1 MSGGTTGVW
10 TLRIVR
16 PDGLGPAA
24 GIPVTLLDQHENAAG
39 YWVSDRDGLVA
50 LPATDAARIRL
61 RIGLRNETPVE
72 LEAAALAT
80 GPSPH
85 ELPAPRD
92 FPLTLTSSSDRTP
105 APVERTSA
113 SAAEAVAEPLGQVLH
128 FSRLLMLAPSP
139 DAGGGGVPALREAVD
154 FFEPATH
161 FPTEIR
167 YGAVVEVEQ
176 YWHPLGYASGEL
188 LYTVALPPGD
198 ETRVAVLD
206 ERWGA
211 GGGRPLQVMAR
222 LIGST
227 PLADLVAGGE
237 EGGAAPLEPLTLLA
251 EPATAGEALARGVA
265 DTALQ
270 LNARATRAAD
280 ALRRAPL
287 RVVEGAAETS
297 AAVRVLKNPRDDRL
311 LLYHFYE
318 PLQRYRVS
326 ARAARLRPAVLIPF
340 RPPNLAVRGM
350 VRQFGALIRRA
361 LLDRTLLP
369 ELDALLGLDARQ
381 SGEWERAGAGPP
393 VSELRVIVEPGPGA
407 PAPELGRLW
416 CYLRADQ
423 ARYTVHFFP
432 ATAAPVAL
440 PPAQP
445 GANHW
450 IGAIRLADFHQHPLR
465 YPGELTLENGSR
477 TSLVFKTLHLEGRIG
492 DSWRRLLTVGD
503 LAFPAQSQVQLASLA
518 ALVGAAGLA
527 GRESRLLGHVAA
539 HLPYYSAAIIAG
551 GDPGVRYLALT
562 RMRDARGRV
571 VADLIENTVAGVV
584 GNYIAFPLLAPDYAP
599 EELRRAFADA
609 AARPPRTPDQAVIT
623 FPLPGVWLSAQ
634 AGPAIL
640 TGSDQA
646 TDDEAR
652 PATERLRGGGRRF
665 PA

>member
-1 MSGGTTGVW
+1 VSAGTAGVW

-24 GIPVTLLDQHENAAG
+24 GIPVTLLDERDDAAG

-50 LPATDAARIRL
+50 LPATAAARVRL

-72 LEAAALAT
+72 LDAAALAA
-80 GPSPH
+80 GPSPRD
-85 ELPAPRD
+85 LPAPRD
-92 FPLTLTSSSDRTP
+92 FPLTLASRTEP
-105 APVERTSA
+105 AALARPAAEP
-113 SAAEAVAEPLGQVLH
+113 AEAVAEPLGQVLH
-128 FSRLLMLAPSP
+128 FARLLMLAPPSGE
-139 DAGGGGVPALREAVD
+139 DAAHPALPTAAAD

-161 FPTEIR
+161 FPTAIR
-167 YGAVVEVEQ
+167 YGALVEVEQ

-206 ERWGA
+206 ERWGDR
-211 GGGRPLQVMAR
+211 GGRPLQTMAR
-222 LIGST
+222 LIGSST
-227 PLADLVAGGE
+227 MADLVSAGE
-237 EGGAAPLEPLTLLA
+237 EAGAAPLEPLTLFA
-251 EPATAGEALARGVA
+251 DGAAAGDALARGVA
-265 DTALQ
+265 ETTQL
-270 LNARATRAAD
+270 LNARATRAAET
-280 ALRRAPL
+280 LRRAPL
-287 RVVEGAAETS
+287 RVTEGGGDS
-297 AAVRVLKNPRDDRL
+297 AAAAIRVLRNPGSDRL

-407 PAPELGRLW
+407 PAPELGQLW

-423 ARYTVHFFP
+423 TRYTVHFFP

-440 PPAQP
+440 PPSQQ
-445 GANHW
+445 GAAHW
-450 IGAIRLADFHQHPLR
+450 IGAIRLADFHERPLR

-492 DSWRRLLTVGD
+492 DAWRRLLTVGD

-539 HLPYYSAAIIAG
+539 HLPYYAAAIIAG
-551 GDPGVRYLALT
+551 GDPGVRYLALA
-562 RMRDARGRV
+562 RMRDGRGRV
-571 VADLIENTVAGVV
+571 IADLIENTVAGVV
-584 GNYIAFPLLAPDYAP
+584 GNYLAFPLLAAEYVP
-599 EELRRAFADA
+599 EELRRAFTEAG
-609 AARPPRTPDQAVIT
+609 ARPPRTPEEAVVT

-640 TGSDQA
+640 APSDEASDDQA
-646 TDDEAR
+646 R
-652 PATERLRGGGRRF
+652 PTTERLRGGRRF

>member
-1 MSGGTTGVW
+1 VSVGPTGVW

-24 GIPVTLLDQHENAAG
+24 GIPVTLLDERDDAAG

-50 LPATDAARIRL
+50 LPVSGASRLRL

-72 LEAAALAT
+72 LDAAALAA
-80 GPSPH
+80 GPSPR

-92 FPLTLTSSSDRTP
+92 FPLTIGSRSESSALARQ
-105 APVERTSA
+105 APEP
-113 SAAEAVAEPLGQVLH
+113 AEAVAEPLGQVLH
-128 FSRLLMLAPSP
+128 FTRLLMLAPPTAEEGPS
-139 DAGGGGVPALREAVD
+139 PALPPAAAD

-161 FPTEIR
+161 FPTAIR
-167 YGAVVEVEQ
+167 YGAMVEVEQ

-198 ETRVAVLD
+198 EARVAVLD

-222 LIGST
+222 LIGSAAIAG
-227 PLADLVAGGE
+227 LASGDGEAGVAS
-237 EGGAAPLEPLTLLA
+237 LEPLTVW
-251 EPATAGEALARGVA
+251 TGAGAAGDAVARGVA
-265 DTALQ
+265 DTTQQ
-270 LNARATRAAD
+270 LNARAIHAAET
-280 ALRRAPL
+280 LRRAPL
-287 RVVEGAAETS
+287 RVMEGSGDIPA
-297 AAVRVLKNPRDDRL
+297 AAVRVLRNPGDDRL

-369 ELDALLGLDARQ
+369 ELDALLGMDARQ

-416 CYLRADQ
+416 CYLHADQ
-423 ARYTVHFFP
+423 TRYTVHFFP

-440 PPAQP
+440 PPSAA
-445 GANHW
+445 GAAHW
-450 IGAIRLADFHQHPLR
+450 IGAIRLADFHEHPLR

-477 TSLVFKTLHLEGRIG
+477 TSLVFKTLHVEGRIG
-492 DSWRRLLTVGD
+492 DAWRRLLTVGD

-539 HLPYYSAAIIAG
+539 HLPYYAAAIIAG
-551 GDPGVRYLALT
+551 GDPGVRYLALA
-562 RMRDARGRV
+562 RMRDGRGRII
-571 VADLIENTVAGVV
+571 ADLIENTVAGVV
-584 GNYIAFPLLAPDYAP
+584 GNYLAFPLLAPEYAP
-599 EELRRAFADA
+599 EELQRAVAEA
-609 AARPPRTPDQAVIT
+609 AARPPRTPEETIVT

-640 TGSDQA
+640 APAEEASGDQA
-646 TDDEAR
+646 R
-652 PATERLRGGGRRF
+652 PTTERLRGGRRF